1 MTKRVP
7 PRIPLEDFFRKPE
20 KAMLRISPGGTHLAY
35 LAPYR
40 RRLNLFVQELSTGA
54 VTRVTS
60 ETERDISGYV
70 WGNDRR
76 LVHVRDQG
84 GDENFRLYSVGKD
97 GSNPLDLTPFKGVQ
111 CGIVDELEDI
121 DEEILFQMNRRNPE
135 IFDVYRLN
143 VQTGEM
149 SLIAENPG
157 NIGSWITDHQGKLRL
172 ATTTDGVNTSILF
185 RERETDDWQKVA
197 TYNFKE
203 GAQPLFFTFD
213 NRSIYVT
220 SNVGRDRSAIFEY
233 DLTTG
238 KEGRLIGEHPEV
250 DVSGLMKSTKRKKIT
265 GMVFETAR
273 MGYRFFD
280 ETRQRIQDLLDAELP
295 GKENRLISH
304 SRDESRFVVYSGNDL
319 SRGSYWLLDA
329 GKSKLSKLFELSP
342 WLREEDMSA
351 MEPISYRT
359 ADGLTIHGYLTLP
372 AGRDPKGLPLVV
384 HPHGGPWVRD
394 SWGFDPEIQFL
405 ANRGAA
411 VLQVNYRG
419 STGYGRKFWE
429 ASFGQWGLAMQEDL
443 SEGVRWAIAAGIA
456 DPQRIAI
463 YGGSYGGYAAL
474 AGLTRDLDLYAC
486 GVSYVGVS
494 NLFTWIGSIPPY
506 WKPYLEMI
514 YEMVGHP
521 ERDRERL
528 TATSPYFNAAKIRVP
543 LLVAQG
549 ANDPRVRKKESDQI
563 VEALGKRGVAVEYL
577 VKDNEG
583 HGFRNEENQFEFY
596 RALEAFL
603 TRHLRLD
610 SPSSLMV
617 SLVKNNGDIPV
628 PVQ

>member
-1 MTKRVP
+1 L
-7 PRIPLEDFFRKPE
+7 I
-20 KAMLRISPGGTHLAY
+20 
-35 LAPYR
+35 
-40 RRLNLFVQELSTGA
+40 
-54 VTRVTS
+54 
-60 ETERDISGYV
+60 
-70 WGNDRR
+70 
-76 LVHVRDQG
+76 HVRDQG
-84 GDENFRLYSVGKD
+84 GDENYRLYSVGKD
-97 GSNPLDLTPFKGVQ
+97 GSDPLDLTPFDGVQ
-111 CGIVDELEDI
+111 CGIVDDLEEI

-238 KEGRLIGEHPEV
+238 KEGSLIGEHPEV
-250 DVSGLMKSTKRKKIT
+250 DISGLMKSTKRKKIT

-280 ETRQRIQDLLDAELP
+280 ATRQRIQDLLDAELP

-372 AGRDPKGLPLVV
+372 AGRDPNRLPLVV

-474 AGLTRDLDLYAC
+474 AGLTRDPALYAC

-494 NLFTWIGSIPPY
+494 NLFTWIDSIPPY

-521 ERDRERL
+521 EKDRERL

-610 SPSSLMV
+610 SPSS
-617 SLVKNNGDIPV
+617 
-628 PVQ
+628 